1 MPGRLGDHGL
11 RLRVVTLPETGEVCA
26 VCPQFGDEVLDRGV
40 SKSAGQWGSGVA
52 DRRGAG
58 SSDDGVTEL
67 GHVGDLRAGS
77 VGDLRVGSVGDLRV
91 GSVGHLG
98 QEGAAG
104 EVALSRGR
112 RAQVSQDGR
121 GQVVLRE
128 HLEGGRWN
136 RS

>member
-67 GHVGDLRAGS
+67 DHVGDLRA
-77 VGDLRVGSVGDLRV
+77 GSVGDLRV